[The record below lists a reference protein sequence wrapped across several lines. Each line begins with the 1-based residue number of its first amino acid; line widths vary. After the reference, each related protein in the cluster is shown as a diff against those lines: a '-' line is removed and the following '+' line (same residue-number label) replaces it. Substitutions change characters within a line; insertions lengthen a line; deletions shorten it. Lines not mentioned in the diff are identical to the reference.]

1 MDLFEHRRQE
11 QMKTQAP
18 LADRIRPRTLDEFVG
33 QEHIVGPGRMLR
45 RAIEADRLSSVIFW
59 GPPGTGKTT
68 LARIIAHHTAAEFV
82 TLNAVMAG
90 VKDLRDVVEAAKE
103 RMRLYSRRTLLFVDE
118 IHRWNKAQQD
128 ALLPHVED
136 GTVILVGS
144 STENPFFELVTPLV
158 SRTRI
163 LRLEPLS
170 EADIRTML
178 ERALSDE
185 RGYGGRAITITDE
198 AMQHLTHMAG
208 GDVRNALNAL
218 ELAVETTP
226 PNADGVIVVDL
237 EAAQE
242 SIQKRAV
249 RYDRT
254 GDEHYDTISAFIK
267 SIRGS
272 DPDAALYW
280 MAKMLY
286 AGEDPRFILRR
297 MFILASEDIGLADPN
312 ALVVVAAAAQG
323 FEWVGLPEGLYHL
336 TEACLYLA
344 TAPKSNSAG
353 AFFAATKEIEEN
365 GPGPVPLP
373 LRDKSD
379 QFVGDKRTMYKAI
392 LGEHAGYKYP
402 HSYPGAWV
410 EQQYLPEGVKG
421 GFYRP
426 TEYGYEARVKRYLES
441 LRAGQDMMQPNRQDT
456 ESAV

>member
-18 LADRIRPRTLDEFVG
+18 LAVRMRPRTLDEFVG
-33 QEHIVGPGRMLR
+33 QAHLLGPGRMLR

-68 LARIIAHHTAAEFV
+68 LAHIIAHHTAAEFV
-82 TLNAVMAG
+82 TLNAVMSG
-90 VKDLRDVVEAAKE
+90 VKDLREVVEAAKE
-103 RMRLYSRRTLLFVDE
+103 RMRLYNKRTLLFIDE

-163 LRLEPLS
+163 LRLEPLT
-170 EADIRTML
+170 EADIRAVL
-178 ERALSDE
+178 AHALTDA
-185 RGYGGRAITITDE
+185 RGYGGRAITVTEE
-198 AMQHLTHMAG
+198 AMAFIAHMAG
-208 GDVRNALNAL
+208 GDARNALNAL

-226 PNADGVIVVDL
+226 PNDAGVIIVDL

-242 SIQKRAV
+242 SIQRRAV

-267 SIRGS
+267 SVRGS

-280 MAKMLY
+280 MAKMIY

-297 MFILASEDIGLADPN
+297 MLILASEDIGLADPN
-312 ALVVVAAAAQG
+312 AIVVVAAAAQG

-353 AFFAATKEIEEN
+353 AFWGALKEIEEN

-379 QFVGDKRTMYKAI
+379 QFVGDKRDMYKAV
-392 LGEHAGYKYP
+392 LGEHEGYKYP

-410 EQQYLPEGVKG
+410 EQQYLPTGVKG

-426 TEYGYEARVKRYLES
+426 TEYGYEARVKRYLEG
-441 LRAGQDMMQPNRQDT
+441 LRADRDAS
-456 ESAV
+456 EDAE